1 MFSYEEVKE
10 LNELEMAI
18 YNYVITNADEVS
30 SMTIRQ
36 LAGTLNVSSTTIL
49 RFCSKLGCEGYSEFK
64 YRFKE
69 YLKNTN
75 YGDLTDDFTVIED
88 FFEKVKTG
96 TLNDEIRKVAEVIC
110 AKDRIFFIGMGTSGT
125 IGKYGARYL
134 SNYGKY
140 AMYMDDPFYP
150 TEHNSFAN
158 TAVVAM
164 SVSGEQPFLF
174 KQIQGLKKGEA
185 TIISITDSKQCTL
198 AEMSDYNLAYYIP
211 MIVFPGRYNV
221 TSSIPAV
228 YILERLAHEVS
239 AIMKGES
246 LRTK

>member
-1 MFSYEEVKE
+1 MFSYEQVKE
-10 LNELEMAI
+10 LNELEMGI
-18 YNYVITNADEVS
+18 YNYIITHADKVS
-30 SMTIRQ
+30 GMTIRQ
-36 LAGTLNVSSTTIL
+36 LASAVNVSSTTIL

-69 YLKNTN
+69 YLKETN
-75 YGDLTDDFTVIED
+75 RQDLTNDFTVIED
-88 FFEKVKTG
+88 FFEKVKNG
-96 TLNDEIRKVAEVIC
+96 TLNDEIRKVAEVIYE
-110 AKDRIFFIGMGTSGT
+110 KEQIFFIGLGTSGT

-134 SNYGKY
+134 SNFGKY
-140 AMYMDDPFYP
+140 AMYMEDPFYP
-150 TEHNSFAN
+150 TEHNYFAN

-174 KQIQGLKKGEA
+174 KQIQGLKNGGA

-198 AEMSDYNLAYYIP
+198 ADMSDYNLAYYIP
-211 MIVFPGRYNV
+211 MIVFPGLYNV

-239 AIMKGES
+239 AIMKQGKTHE
-246 LRTK
+246 K